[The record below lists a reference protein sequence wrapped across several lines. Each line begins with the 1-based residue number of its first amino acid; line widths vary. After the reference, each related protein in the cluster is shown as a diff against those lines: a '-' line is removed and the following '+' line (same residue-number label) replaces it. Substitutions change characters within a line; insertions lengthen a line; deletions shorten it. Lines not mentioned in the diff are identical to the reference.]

1 MRVMIKPDLVSQYRS
16 CIEESIEKHWHMIAE
31 CAIIKSMKAK
41 HRRTLKAIFSAPTR
55 GGIVFSDIE
64 ALVSALGGEVR
75 EGEGSRVVF
84 EIQGSRKYL
93 HRPHPGKEAKKYQVE
108 ELREWFVKLGVKL

>member
-1 MRVMIKPDLVSQYRS
+1 
-16 CIEESIEKHWHMIAE
+16 
-31 CAIIKSMKAK
+31 MKTK
-41 HRRTLKAIFSAPTR
+41 HRRILQAIFASPTR

-64 ALVSALGGEVR
+64 ALVIAIGGDVR

-84 EIQGSRKYL
+84 EIMGTRKYL

-108 ELREWFVKLGVKL
+108 ELREWFKELGVLQ